1 MIFIYLIFYIFI
13 NISINNI
20 IKIWIKLQ
28 NFLNIKINTYEIWII
43 LNL

>member
-20 IKIWIKLQ
+20 IKIWVKLQ
-28 NFLNIKINTYEIWII
+28 NFLYIKVNTYEIWII
-43 LNL
+43 FNL